1 MKKVYLAGFDVFY
14 PDALQRGTRMK
25 LLCAE
30 FGLIGCYPFDNTCT
44 DAAEIFRANC
54 AMIDSCDLVAANLN
68 AFRGAEPDSGTAFE
82 VGYACARG
90 KPVYGYLSDG
100 RTMREKLGTADE
112 NGMTV
117 EDFGLPVNLML
128 AHGATVVVGG
138 LADALR
144 QARADLD
151 AGL

>member
-1 MKKVYLAGFDVFY
+1 
-14 PDALQRGTRMK
+14 
-25 LLCAE
+25 
-30 FGLIGCYPFDNTCT
+30 
-44 DAAEIFRANC
+44 
-54 AMIDSCDLVAANLN
+54 
-68 AFRGAEPDSGTAFE
+68 
-82 VGYACARG
+82 
-90 KPVYGYLSDG
+90 
-100 RTMREKLGTADE
+100 MREKLGTADE

-151 AGL
+151 AKP